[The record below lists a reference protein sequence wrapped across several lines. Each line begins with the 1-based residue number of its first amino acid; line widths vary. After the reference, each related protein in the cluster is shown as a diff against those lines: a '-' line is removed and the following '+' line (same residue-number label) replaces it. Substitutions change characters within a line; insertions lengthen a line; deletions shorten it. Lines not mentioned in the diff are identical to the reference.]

1 MKGPK
6 LLNFKIEGPKLQNDT
21 NKGPKLQLR
30 QQETISIYLF
40 VIFRRKYLVV
50 VKIYCNIKIS
60 IGIAYLFDVPFRCEQ
75 PLIKSTSMV
84 PIIPFHQP
92 KYFPNFHNSRVYPSL
107 HNLTLYISHQIPVFS
122 Q

>member
-6 LLNFKIEGPKLQNDT
+6 LLNFKIEGPKLQNNK

-30 QQETISIYLF
+30 KQETISIYLF

-50 VKIYCNIKIS
+50 VKNYCNIKIS
-60 IGIAYLFDVPFRCEQ
+60 IGIGYPYDVPFRCEQ
-75 PLIKSTSMV
+75 PLIKSTSTV
-84 PIIPFHQP
+84 PTIPFHQP
-92 KYFPNFHNSRVYPSL
+92 KYFHNSCVYPSL
-107 HNLTLYISHQIPVFS
+107 HNLTLYISHQIPVSS